1 MSQIANLIE
10 FEGRYPKLY
19 NILANG
25 VPVYASLRDGVNFKL
40 SGKDENAVSTKEQG
54 RVSFRRIIDSFVKLR
69 RFKNSKTAVFT
80 SSVYRRDNGRN
91 LAAEYLMDK
100 YPDTV
105 VFEWPSRNESF
116 DFAYFKD
123 KLKGKYC
130 PLEYYVIYNKIYI
143 LLHKKEY
150 GRLCDECR
158 QELDVVFGDV
168 DGDLPDNY
176 RRAID
181 YLKAVM
187 PDSYATNIMNQRVFK
202 RLFKNYRTLEYAIDF
217 WGSARENIIP
227 VLPSKPESIELQHGL
242 INSAHPGYIY
252 PKFVA
257 DLNYDFFKR
266 TILVYGEQTK
276 KVLCDLSIFKP
287 QQIEVIGNPRII
299 EYKNKFSLSSEDR
312 KLILFTSQPYEQDLN
327 INDYYSAMIPVLK
340 YILGKLSADDY
351 WSQYRL
357 GIKLHPREDNSVK
370 SLYEKEIKGVVVFDN
385 TSQLY
390 DLINKSYLHLTATST
405 TLYEATMFDVPTIT
419 IAYNGVKM
427 TDNYGFET
435 WHLNSIQDIDT
446 LFTNIT
452 DIAIYQEYLKYLKEK
467 TMKYM

>member
-40 SGKDENAVSTKEQG
+40 SGKDEDSLFAKEQG
-54 RVSFRRIIDSFVKLR
+54 KVSFRRIIDSFVKLR

-116 DFAYFKD
+116 DFAYIKD
-123 KLKGKYC
+123 KLKSRYC

-202 RLFKNYRTLEYAIDF
+202 RLFKNYRNLLYAIDF

-227 VLPSKPESIELQHGL
+227 VLPSKPESIELQHG
-242 INSAHPGYIY
+242 IITNVHPGYIY

-257 DLNYDFFKR
+257 DLGYDFFKR
-266 TILVYGEQTK
+266 TVLVYGEKTK
-276 KVLCDLSIFKP
+276 ELLTENSIFMEDK
-287 QQIEVIGNPRII
+287 IEVIGNPRMQV
-299 EYKNKFSLSSEDR
+299 YKKEFEVTEEKKS
-312 KLILFTSQPYEQDLN
+312 LILFSSQPYEGDGVG
-327 INDYYSAMIPVLK
+327 IGYYDNAIDHLK
-340 YILGKLSADDY
+340 RIQKVISKDERFNNYQLAV
-351 WSQYRL
+351 
-357 GIKLHPREDNSVK
+357 KLHPRENNHARDRYKEAMPDIDVYDNS
-370 SLYEKEIKGVVVFDN
+370 
-385 TSQLY
+385 SQLY
-390 DLINKSYLHLTATST
+390 DLLCKSFLQLTVSST
-405 TLYEATMFDVPTIT
+405 TLYEAAELGVPTIVVT
-419 IAYNGVKM
+419 YANTEFEKIF
-427 TDNYGFET
+427 GFKP
-435 WHLNSIQDIDT
+435 WVLNDSNTEQIMNDIIDDSKRN
-446 LFTNIT
+446 L
-452 DIAIYQEYLKYLKEK
+452 YLNFLQKQTKQYF
-467 TMKYM
+467 